1 MPRRRKHSRISRE
14 PQQATIENLSHDG
27 LGIARIEGKTTFIQG
42 ALPGEEVMFQYTEKK
57 KQYDKGFCLEVLTS
71 SPDRV
76 EAKCAHYQACGG
88 CSLQHM
94 ALDKQIAHKQ
104 QVLFENF
111 THMAKVSPI
120 NALDPL
126 TDKAWHYRDKARL
139 SVRFVEKKGEVLVGF
154 RERMNGR
161 FITNIDSCVILNE
174 VVGLEISHL
183 KALVGSLSNYQD
195 IAQIEVAIGESANV
209 LILRHLSPMTL
220 EDLDKLSAFGE
231 EKNLTW
237 YLQPGGMDSI
247 HPLDKAENLSYR
259 LESFDLT
266 LEFGPGD
273 FTQINPR
280 INEKMV
286 QQAIKLLDLKDDD
299 KVLDLFC
306 GLGNFSLA
314 MARKAGNVVGVEG
327 SEQMV
332 KKAQSNARLN
342 GIENACF
349 YAANLFE
356 PIDKLPWFSNQ
367 FNKLLIDP
375 PRLGA
380 KEVCE
385 QIERFD
391 VDTICYVSC
400 SPQTLARDA
409 DILVNQKG
417 YTLHTAGVMDM
428 FPHTSHVESMA
439 LFTR

>member
-1 MPRRRKHSRISRE
+1 
-14 PQQATIENLSHDG
+14 
-27 LGIARIEGKTTFIQG
+27 
-42 ALPGEEVMFQYTEKK
+42 
-57 KQYDKGFCLEVLTS
+57 
-71 SPDRV
+71 
-76 EAKCAHYQACGG
+76 
-88 CSLQHM
+88 
-94 ALDKQIAHKQ
+94 
-104 QVLFENF
+104 
-111 THMAKVSPI
+111 
-120 NALDPL
+120 
-126 TDKAWHYRDKARL
+126 
-139 SVRFVEKKGEVLVGF
+139 VRFIEKKGEVLVGF
-154 RERMNGR
+154 RERVNGR

-174 VVGLEISHL
+174 VVGLEIASL
-183 KALVGSLSNYQD
+183 KALIGSFSNYQD
-195 IAQIEVAIGESANV
+195 IAQIEVAIGGEANV
-209 LILRHLSPMTL
+209 LILRHLSPMAPD
-220 EDLDKLSAFGE
+220 DLAKLSAYGK

-247 HPLDKAENLSYR
+247 HPLEEAKQLSYR

-266 LEFGPGD
+266 LQFGPGD

-286 QQAIKLLDLKDDD
+286 QQAIKLLDLSDDD

-314 MARKAGNVVGVEG
+314 MAKKAGSVVGVEG

-332 KKAQSNARLN
+332 RQAHSNARLN
-342 GIENACF
+342 GISNASF
-349 YAANLFE
+349 YAANLFD
-356 PIDKLPWFSNQ
+356 PIDKQPWFSSQ

-375 PRLGA
+375 PRAGA

-417 YTLHTAGVMDM
+417 YTLQTAGVMDM